1 LRFKQGVIRD
11 YPDLF
16 GDPDAEPTYNLTSEG
31 NFGRKWG
38 WLSSVDHLAQ
48 GDVSKYDS
56 VTKLP
61 LHLCLTKL
69 VFDAEKNDLERKA
82 IERARMR

>member
-1 LRFKQGVIRD
+1 M
-11 YPDLF
+11 
-16 GDPDAEPTYNLTSEG
+16 
-31 NFGRKWG
+31 
-38 WLSSVDHLAQ
+38 DHLAQ
-48 GDVSKYDS
+48 GDAGRYDS